1 MAPRR
6 SPNTIAL
13 DLLECIEDK
22 RKATKWDLIKI
33 LGNEAQFTLWIE
45 KFLLPEKV
53 LVEIKEGR
61 NYFYMKTQRGE
72 LFHMLLKNG
81 NIIKLF
87 NRISGK
93 RLRRPEYQQ

>member
-1 MAPRR
+1 MASRR
-6 SPNTIAL
+6 SPDNIAL
-13 DLLECIEDK
+13 DLLECVEDK
-22 RKATKWDLIKI
+22 SKATKWDLIKV
-33 LGNEAQFTLWIE
+33 LGNENQFTLWIE
-45 KFLLPEKV
+45 KFFLPEKV

-61 NYFYMKTQRGE
+61 NYFYMKTKRGE

-93 RLRRPEYQQ
+93 RLRQPEY